1 MSERPSQTRRLVFGI
16 LASAALAIVCAA
28 VPPTMAARAD
38 DVPYPQPVRIRVV
51 PDVIELSTARDRQGI
66 VVQAEYTDGSTRDVT
81 SLASSTIAG
90 GVATVAAGIVAPRAD
105 GSGILKVKYGRAEA
119 DVPVEVK
126 RASAVEPVLFRSDV
140 LPVFTKAGC
149 NTGKCHGSASGKDG
163 FRLSLFG
170 YDPDGDQFRLTR
182 EVVGRRVNMA
192 SPDDCLLV
200 SKSTGAVTHTGGQR
214 IAPGSEGHNIL
225 LAWLRAGAV
234 NDPAGSPAPL
244 GIEVFPTQA
253 VFASPADAQRLVVR
267 ARFSD
272 NTDRDVTRFA
282 VFLTTN
288 DAVAT
293 VDEEGVAVSKS
304 RGEAFILARYDKFTA
319 GMPIIVRPGTPFE
332 SPKTKALNWIDT
344 LVHAKLDRLHIVP
357 SDVCD
362 DGTFLRRAYIDLI
375 GRLPSSVEREKFL
388 ADSRPEQRE
397 LLANALIKRDEFL
410 DMWVMK
416 WADLLQIRTTNGLS
430 PKGLQRYDSWLR
442 NRIHSGVTIDKIAAE
457 LLAATGGS
465 FENPAVTYFQ
475 TETTPQLIAENVAQV
490 FLGTRIQCAQ
500 CHNHPFD
507 RWTLEDYY
515 GFSAFFSR
523 IGYKQAQDPRELM
536 VFAADSG
543 EMKHPVPG
551 RVVRAT
557 FLGGSAPD
565 IRPGEDYRKTL
576 AEWLAST
583 DNRAFARNLANIVWA
598 HFFGRGIIEPVDDA
612 RVSNPPSNPL
622 LLEKLAERLV
632 SANYDIRPLVHDIVQ
647 SRTYQLSTQRNDS
660 NRSDE
665 RNFAH
670 QKVRRMRAE
679 VLLDCIS
686 QVTETTDRLP
696 GLPRGGRAVQI
707 PDGRSPNYFLTTFG
721 RSNRESACSCEVKT
735 TPTLSQA
742 LHLINGET
750 TTGKIVDGKVVTK
763 LLETT
768 GDPVAVAEALYVR
781 CLARKPTPGES
792 GRIASKLASAPEK
805 VNTLEDLF
813 WALLNSNEFL
823 FNH

>member
-1 MSERPSQTRRLVFGI
+1 MLVIAVLVNVSG
-16 LASAALAIVCAA
+16 A
-28 VPPTMAARAD
+28 VPSAIAARAD
-38 DVPYPQPVRIRVV
+38 EITHPALVGIHVTPEL
-51 PDVIELSTARDRQGI
+51 IELSTARDRQGI
-66 VVQAEYTDGSTRDVT
+66 VVQAEYSDGSTRDVT
-81 SLASSTIAG
+81 SLASTQVVG
-90 GVATVAAGIVAPRAD
+90 EVATVAAGVVAPQSD
-105 GSGILKVKYGRAEA
+105 GSGTLKVKYSGAEA
-119 DVPVEVK
+119 LVPVEVK
-126 RASAVEPVLFRSDV
+126 RASVVDPLRFRSDV
-140 LPVFTKAGC
+140 LPVFTKSGC

-170 YDPDGDQFRLTR
+170 YDPEGDQFRLTR
-182 EVVGRRVNMA
+182 EVVGRRVNLA
-192 SPDDCLLV
+192 SPEDCLLV
-200 SKSTGAVTHTGGQR
+200 SKSIGAVTHTGGQR
-214 IAPGSEGHNIL
+214 IAPGSEGHNII
-225 LAWLRAGAV
+225 LAWLRAGAPI
-234 NDPAGSPAPL
+234 DPAGSPAPIA
-244 GIEVFPTQA
+244 IEVFPREA

-288 DAVAT
+288 EAVAT
-293 VDEEGVAVSKS
+293 VEEEGVAVGKS
-304 RGEAFILARYDKFTA
+304 RGESFILARYDKFTA
-319 GMPIIVRPGTPFE
+319 GVPIIVRPGTPFE
-332 SPKTKALNWIDT
+332 SPKTKAFNWIDS
-344 LVHAKLDRLHIVP
+344 LVHAKLDRLHVLP

-362 DGTFLRRAYIDLI
+362 DETFLRRAFIDLI
-375 GRLPSSVEREKFL
+375 GRLPSPVEREQFL
-388 ADSRPEQRE
+388 ADSRNEKRV
-397 LLANALIKRDEFL
+397 LLADDLMKRAEFL
-410 DMWVMK
+410 DMWIMK
-416 WADLLQIRTTNGLS
+416 WAELLQIRTTNGLS
-430 PKGLQRYDSWLR
+430 PKGLERYDSWLR
-442 NRIHSGVTIDKIAAE
+442 DRIHSGVTIDRIAAE
-457 LLAATGGS
+457 LLAASGGS
-465 FENPAVTYFQ
+465 FDNPAVTYFQ

-565 IRPGEDYRKTL
+565 LRPDEDYRKTL
-576 AEWLAST
+576 AAWLTSPE
-583 DNRAFARNLANIVWA
+583 NRAFTRNLANIVWA
-598 HFFGRGIIEPVDDA
+598 HFFGQGIIEPVDDA
-612 RVSNPPSNPL
+612 RVSNPPSNSPL
-622 LLEKLAERLV
+622 LEALAERLK
-632 SANYDIRPLVHDIVQ
+632 SAKYDLKPLIRDVVQ
-647 SRTYQLSTQRNDS
+647 SRTYQLSTQRS
-660 NRSDE
+660 AFNRFDE

-670 QKVRRMRAE
+670 QKIRRMRAE

-686 QVTETTDRLP
+686 QVTETSDRLP

-721 RSNRESACSCEVKT
+721 RSNRESACSCAVKT

-750 TTGKIVDGKVVTK
+750 TSGKIAEGKVVTK
-763 LLETT
+763 LLEIT
-768 GDPVAVAEALYVR
+768 GDPVAVAGALYLH
-781 CLARKPTPGES
+781 CLSRRPTPVES
-792 GRIASKLASAPEK
+792 GQIASRLTSAPDK
-805 VNTLEDLF
+805 VKSLEDLF
-813 WALLNSNEFL
+813 WALLNSSEFL